1 MAEKFKKVLV
11 TGSTSGIGLEISKQL
26 LDQGFFVIFHGRG
39 QDLTEFETLKNKYP
53 HQVDHFW
60 FDLSQDPKDS
70 IQELFK
76 KQGPLWGLVNNAGVM
91 AKESVWECSYESLMD
106 LFKINTFSSFIL
118 SREFMKVVDPDR
130 GGRIINIS
138 SNVVKFGMGRNSSI
152 QYAATKSALEV
163 LTVGLSRLGAKKN
176 ILVNAVRPGCILTR
190 LQENREDFEDRVRLI
205 PVGRMGEKEE
215 VSSLVEYLISEKSS
229 FITGQVIGV
238 SGGE

>member
-26 LDQGFFVIFHGRG
+26 LDQGFFVIFHSRG
-39 QDLTEFETLKNKYP
+39 QDLTEFETLKKKYP

-91 AKESVWECSYESLMD
+91 AKESIWECSYESLMD

>member
-1 MAEKFKKVLV
+1 M
-11 TGSTSGIGLEISKQL
+11 
-26 LDQGFFVIFHGRG
+26 
-39 QDLTEFETLKNKYP
+39 
-53 HQVDHFW
+53 DHFW

-91 AKESVWECSYESLMD
+91 AKESIWECSYESLMD